1 MLRRV
6 ARQFFALLFLLA
18 TGWFTGT
25 AVVSAATS
33 GTLVIGEV
41 NWAGSS
47 RSTAD
52 EWLELWNRTDLPL
65 DLTGFRLTGAGGT
78 KDILFDGTAV
88 IPPRSAFLVA
98 NYPASDTK
106 SALAIDPHVVTST
119 LSLPNDKLLIRL
131 FDADGLLVDE
141 AGDGGIPP
149 AGISSSTKA
158 SMIRKQDGSWKTADE
173 QKRLDEGV
181 ADFGTPGICDG
192 CDWTVT
198 EETVTTERFM
208 AATTTLELPVE
219 VPVPVPEIVPAAPI
233 TTVIE
238 IRLPDIRLSKIF
250 PAPSLGKERVELDIP
265 ADASAGAL
273 SGWSL
278 YDAAGKIL
286 TLTAASAEKIE
297 IPSPRLNN
305 GGDTVELHRPDG
317 SVAERMTYGTT
328 PHDAFWEKNADATA
342 WVLND
347 PNAEP
352 PAPMEEPE
360 PEIITKYA
368 PSPPPIELP
377 TLDATGDAEAGPPSA
392 PQIDATSIED
402 GRGAEA
408 AGPVAKKTTGPVVA
422 RKKVVAASKPKI
434 TSKAAKTI
442 PFDMLTKIEP
452 NTRVTLSGVVGTQ
465 AGILNKYH
473 FVLLAPD
480 GRGLHVQGSSK
491 QPSPAFGAM
500 VRVTGT
506 LSLNDDGLMLKL
518 GTNDRWVP
526 ETRMTPA
533 VEPRTIDFLD
543 ADPADAWSLVE
554 VTGTVRE
561 VKSGTVA
568 LDLDG
573 VAVDLKIKASTGYRA
588 ARLAVGDTLHVRA
601 VADTRGETP
610 VLYPRQVE
618 DIEILSH
625 AKLAKGA
632 EAPRGLPDWSPFG
645 AAGLTIAITQ
655 GVKRLKR
662 MRDERRVA
670 ALARRAATSLFPS

>member
-25 AVVSAATS
+25 GLASATAS
-33 GTLVIGEV
+33 GTLLIGEV
-41 NWAGSS
+41 NWTGSS

-52 EWLELWNRTDLPL
+52 EWLELWNRTDLPV
-65 DLTGFRLTGAGGT
+65 DLTGFRLTGAAGT

-106 SALAIDPHVVTST
+106 SGLAIDPQVVTST

-158 SMIRKQDGSWKTADE
+158 SMIRLQDGGWKTADE
-173 QKRLDEGV
+173 SQRLDEGV
-181 ADFGTPGICDG
+181 ADFGTPGICDV
-192 CDWTVT
+192 CDWTERVT
-198 EETVTTERFM
+198 ETTTTEVFIS
-208 AATTTLELPVE
+208 ATTTLELPTEAPAPAPE
-219 VPVPVPEIVPAAPI
+219 VVQTDPV

-238 IRLPDIRLSKIF
+238 IRLPDIRLAKIF
-250 PAPSLGKERVELDIP
+250 PSPSLGKEWVELSIP
-265 ADASAGAL
+265 ADAPAGSL
-273 SGWSL
+273 DGWSL

-286 TLTAASAEKIE
+286 TLNAESSERIE
-297 IPSPRLNN
+297 MPSSRLNN
-305 GGDTVELHRPDG
+305 GGDSVELHRPDG
-317 SVAERMTYGTT
+317 SVAERMSYTTT
-328 PHDAFWEKNADATA
+328 PHNAFWEKNTDATA
-342 WVLND
+342 WILND
-347 PNAEP
+347 PNADPPEP
-352 PAPMEEPE
+352 IIEPE
-360 PEIITKYA
+360 PEIITKYS
-368 PSPPPIELP
+368 PPPPPIELP
-377 TLDATGDAEAGPPSA
+377 TIQTVATGGVETGTPTTRSA
-392 PQIDATSIED
+392 ASI
-402 GRGAEA
+402 GG
-408 AGPVAKKTTGPVVA
+408 VAQTTGPVA
-422 RKKVVAASKPKI
+422 TKKKAVVAKPKTTVI
-434 TSKAAKTI
+434 KTTTKAAKTI
-442 PFDMLTKIEP
+442 TFDMLTKIEP
-452 NTRVTLSGVVGTQ
+452 NTRITLSGVVGTQ
-465 AGILNKYH
+465 AGILSKYH

-491 QPSPAFGAM
+491 QPSPAFGAT

-506 LSLNDDGLMLKL
+506 LTLNDDGLMLKL
-518 GTNDRWVP
+518 GANDRWAP
-526 ETRMTPA
+526 ESRIENT
-533 VEPRTIDFLD
+533 VEPRAIDFLD
-543 ADPADAWSLVE
+543 IDPADSWSLVE

-573 VAVDLKIKASTGYRA
+573 VAVDLRIKASTGYRA

-610 VLYPRQVE
+610 ALYPRQTD

-625 AKLAKGA
+625 AKLAKAA
-632 EAPRGLPDWSPFG
+632 EAPRGLPDWTPFG
-645 AAGLTIAITQ
+645 AAGITVAITQ

-662 MRDERRVA
+662 LRDERRIA
-670 ALARRAATSLFPS
+670 ALAQRAATSLFPS